1 MSPDI
6 HIIAFDPPENSVVF
20 VERKGIGHP
29 DTLADT
35 LAEALSRNYSLY
47 TQKRY
52 GAVLHHNFDKT
63 GILGGKSFVSFGK
76 GRLTTPVKV
85 LVNGR
90 LSASFGGEN
99 IPYEKIISETV
110 YEFFGE
116 IFGNLIPH
124 DMVAIEMNIS
134 SASSPGHA
142 DANTNGS
149 ARNNWF
155 NPQSLDDLPEV
166 RHLFSNDTSIGC
178 VYYPMHPLETF
189 VLDLER
195 ALTVGEFKKNHT
207 WMGSDV
213 KVMGTQIQDAIDIT
227 LCVPQIANFVS
238 NLDEYKANLQE
249 VRAFLD

>member
-99 IPYEKIISETV
+99 IPY
-110 YEFFGE
+110 
-116 IFGNLIPH
+116 
-124 DMVAIEMNIS
+124 
-134 SASSPGHA
+134 
-142 DANTNGS
+142 
-149 ARNNWF
+149 
-155 NPQSLDDLPEV
+155 
-166 RHLFSNDTSIGC
+166 
-178 VYYPMHPLETF
+178 
-189 VLDLER
+189 
-195 ALTVGEFKKNHT
+195 
-207 WMGSDV
+207 
-213 KVMGTQIQDAIDIT
+213 
-227 LCVPQIANFVS
+227 
-238 NLDEYKANLQE
+238 
-249 VRAFLD
+249 